1 MERPAAPEHDR
12 HDSDRAR
19 VENAGVGDENIA
31 TDDVDQQPSEGMT
44 VDDV

>member
-1 MERPAAPEHDR
+1 MERPEEAQHGR

-19 VENAGVGDENIA
+19 VDNVGVDEETVA